1 MRISFLAIVSL
12 SITLMVGI
20 VYSRQPSHGITSY
33 EPTSAFNKKVEAASS
48 GQVPF
53 TGIPLVQ
60 NYTKAAYLAANQNW
74 SVSCGEN
81 GMLYFGNNDGLLSF
95 DGHWWELH
103 HMPGNIIVRGVA
115 TDKKGRIYTGGLR
128 EFGYWERDP
137 FGQLSYHSLSDQLEE
152 SHKLNDEVWKIYAN
166 EEGIIFQSFSSIYLY
181 TEGKLSYIDAP
192 SPMLFLFEVNE
203 RYFVEALSSGLYELK
218 NGKLSK
224 VLSSEEFGNSR
235 ILTMLSTNEGGF
247 LIGTA
252 QQGIYEWDGQSI
264 KPWQNEVQEDLRRY
278 QLNNGLKVRDGYYAF
293 GTILNGLYVLNEDGK
308 GILHINK
315 ETGLQ
320 NNTILSLQL
329 DKQQNIWVGLDNGI
343 DRIEINSPI
352 YYYNDKAGLLGTVYV
367 SRVHQN
373 KLYLGTNQGLYYSN
387 WSTEKSRSLNFKLVE
402 GSQGQVW
409 DLNVVDGELL
419 CGHNNGTFKVNGDQL
434 KWLSDVTG
442 GYVMQALQ
450 QRDDRLIQG
459 TYTGLTLFQ
468 RHQGQWRFAHKIKN
482 FEEPVQYLQQVDNN
496 KFWGSGYKGLYLIQ
510 LSDTQDS
517 VVYRRLYE
525 QKDGLPQTPYVNVFN
540 LAGKTVFATDAGF
553 YLYDEITDKFH
564 VYAQLNE
571 RLGTFANANKVL
583 PADAGNYW
591 FIRKGHV
598 SFVGFGDE
606 GKVTI
611 DSMQFSPLGNRMLN
625 YYENVNKLADDLY
638 LISLDDGFALYRKN
652 DHTIK
657 GMSLSSPLIQRVE
670 DITDSTARL
679 VKFESTA
686 DLEIAYNNNNIRLT
700 YALPHYSSN
709 TILFQYI
716 LNGYSKNWSEWTDIP
731 QREFTNLAQGKY
743 IFKLRAK
750 TVDGRITPITSLAF
764 RVLAPWYLSWPA
776 WIVYACLFVIIAIG
790 TRKYYQY
797 KLRKHR
803 EHVQQKLKLEQ
814 EERLRQETQANE
826 QRLMQLKNIQ
836 LEKELAGKNRELANS
851 AMNIVYKNEL
861 LNNVHDELLQLKDS
875 EGRKLSG
882 EQLKKISK
890 IIDDARS
897 DERDWNL
904 FEESFNEAHEN
915 FFRKLKQ
922 TYPELVPNDLKL
934 CAYLRMNMNSKE
946 IASLLNITTRGVE
959 IRRYRLRKKLNLQHD
974 QNLSEFLMEV

>member
-1 MRISFLAIVSL
+1 
-12 SITLMVGI
+12 MVGL
-20 VYSRQPSHGITSY
+20 VYSRQPSLGNSSY
-33 EPTSAFNKKVEAASS
+33 GQSNAFNKRIGVNAS

-53 TGIPLVQ
+53 SGIPLVQ
-60 NYTKAAYLAANQNW
+60 NYTKATYLAANQNW

-95 DGHWWELH
+95 DGHWWELY
-103 HMPGNIIVRGVA
+103 HMPGNIIVRSVA
-115 TDKKGRIYTGGLR
+115 TDKNGRTYTGGLR
-128 EFGYWERDP
+128 EFGYWERDS
-137 FGQLSYHSLSDQLEE
+137 FGQLGYHSLSNQLEE
-152 SHKLNDEVWKIYAN
+152 KHRLNDEVWKIYVN
-166 EEGIIFQSFSSIYLY
+166 EEQVIFQSFSSIYVY
-181 TEGKLSYIDAP
+181 KEGKLLHIDAP

-218 NGKLSK
+218 NDKLRK
-224 VLSSEEFGNSR
+224 VLSSGDFGNSR
-235 ILTMLSTNEGGF
+235 ILTILSNDNGNF

-264 KPWQNEVQEDLRRY
+264 KPWQNDAQEDLRRY
-278 QLNNGLKVRDGYYAF
+278 QLNNGLKLREGHYAF
-293 GTILNGLYVLNEDGK
+293 GTILNGLYILNDK
-308 GILHINK
+308 GRKVLHINK

-329 DKQQNIWVGLDNGI
+329 DKQQNIWAGLDNGI

-352 YYYNDKAGLLGTVYV
+352 YYYNDKAGLLGTVYASIV
-367 SRVHQN
+367 YQN
-373 KLYLGTNQGLYYSN
+373 KLYLGTNQGLYCSD
-387 WSTEKSRSLNFKLVE
+387 WSAEKSKSLNFKLLE

-409 DLNVVDGELL
+409 DLSLIDNELL

-434 KWLSDVTG
+434 EWLSDVTG
-442 GYVMQALQ
+442 GYVVQALQ
-450 QRDDRLIQG
+450 QQESRLIQG
-459 TYTGLTLFQ
+459 TYTGLALFE
-468 RHQGQWRFAHKIKN
+468 RHQHEWKFVHKIKN

-496 KFWGSGYKGLYLIQ
+496 KFWISGYKGLYMLQ
-510 LSDTQDS
+510 LNATQDS
-517 VVYRRLYE
+517 VVYSRLYQE
-525 QKDGLPQTPYVNVFN
+525 KDGLPKTPYVNVFN
-540 LAGKTVFATDAGF
+540 LAGKLVFSTDAGF
-553 YLYDEITDKFH
+553 YLYDEIADKFH

-571 RLGTFANANKVL
+571 RLGTFANANKVI

-591 FIRKGHV
+591 FIRKGNVSLV
-598 SFVGFGDE
+598 SFGE
-606 GKVTI
+606 AGKVTI
-611 DSMQFSPLGNRMLN
+611 DSMQFSPLSNRMLN

-652 DHTIK
+652 DRTVNDLD
-657 GMSLSSPLIQRVE
+657 LSKPLLQRVE

-679 VKFESTA
+679 INFASTA
-686 DLEIAYNNNNIRLT
+686 DLEIAYNKNNIRLT

-709 TILFQYI
+709 TVLFQYI
-716 LNGYSKNWSEWTDIP
+716 LEGYSKNWSEWTDIP
-731 QREFTNLAQGKY
+731 QREFTNLARGKY
-743 IFKLRAK
+743 VFKLRAK
-750 TVDGRITPITSLAF
+750 TVDGKITPVSSLAF

-776 WIVYACLFVIIAIG
+776 WMVYGCLLIIGAIG
-790 TRKYYQY
+790 VRKYYQY

-814 EERLRQETQANE
+814 EERLRQEAQANE
-826 QRLMQLKNIQ
+826 QRLMQLKNVQ

-861 LNNVHDELLQLKDS
+861 LNNVHDELSQLKDS

-915 FFRKLKQ
+915 FFKKLKQ

-934 CAYLRMNMNSKE
+934 CAYLRMNMSSKE